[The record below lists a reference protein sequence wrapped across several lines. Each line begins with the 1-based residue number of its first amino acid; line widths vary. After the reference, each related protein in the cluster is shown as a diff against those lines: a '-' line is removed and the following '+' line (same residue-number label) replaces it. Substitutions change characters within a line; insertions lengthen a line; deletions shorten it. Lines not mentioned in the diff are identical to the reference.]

1 MEVHKAVTV
10 KKHKEWKWWK
20 KFKPNRFH
28 WFRKYGIKRTENK
41 YVTIRLPGEANQ
53 YSQAIHFDMTGNIYY
68 EKGYYKVCNVN
79 CLSELIGI
87 IKK

>member
-1 MEVHKAVTV
+1 
-10 KKHKEWKWWK
+10 
-20 KFKPNRFH
+20 
-28 WFRKYGIKRTENK
+28 
-41 YVTIRLPGEANQ
+41 
-53 YSQAIHFDMTGNIYY
+53 MTGNIYY